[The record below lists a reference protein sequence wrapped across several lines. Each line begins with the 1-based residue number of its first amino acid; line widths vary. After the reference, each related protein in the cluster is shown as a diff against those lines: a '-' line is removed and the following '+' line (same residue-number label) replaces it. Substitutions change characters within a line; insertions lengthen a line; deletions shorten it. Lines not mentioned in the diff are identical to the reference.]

1 MKEKQSD
8 NHDIG
13 NLFRYNYRPLCLY
26 ALHYVEDMDLVED
39 LVDDA
44 FELMWIKVQEGADIP
59 NKRAYLYAA
68 VRNRCLDHL
77 RKNKL
82 QTVSLEDKHDLVDE
96 SKDALYQKD
105 SSIEAQLWTA
115 IGELPEKC
123 QEIFLMN
130 KRDGM
135 KYNEISDELGLSVNT
150 VRNQIAK
157 AIKFLKESPVK
168 FYNWILSLVA

>member
-1 MKEKQSD
+1 MKGKESESQE
-8 NHDIG
+8 IG
-13 NLFRYNYRPLCLY
+13 NVFRYNYRPLCLY
-26 ALHYVEDMDLVED
+26 ALHYVEDVDLVED

-44 FELMWIKVQEGADIP
+44 FEQLWIKVQEGAEIP

-68 VRNRCLDHL
+68 VRNRCLDYL
-77 RKNKL
+77 RKNRL
-82 QTVSLEDKHDLVDE
+82 QTVSLENKHDLVDD

-105 SSIEAQLWTA
+105 SAVEAWLWTA

-135 KYNEISDELGLSVNT
+135 KYDEISDELGLSVHT

-157 AIKFLKESPVK
+157 AMKILKEGPVK
-168 FYNWILSLVA
+168 LYNWVLSLVA

>member
-1 MKEKQSD
+1 MKEKESD
-8 NHDIG
+8 NREIG

-26 ALHYVEDMDLVED
+26 ALHYVEDADLVED
-39 LVDDA
+39 LVAEA
-44 FELMWIKVQEGADIP
+44 FEFIWIKVQEGTEIP

-77 RKNKL
+77 RKSRL

-96 SKDALYQKD
+96 SRDALYQKD
-105 SSIEAQLWTA
+105 ASIEAQLWTA

-123 QEIFLMN
+123 REILLMN
-130 KRDGM
+130 KRDGL
-135 KYNEISDELGLSVNT
+135 KYNEISDELGLSVHT

-157 AIKFLKESPVK
+157 AMKFLREGPVK
-168 FYNWILSLVA
+168 IYNWVLSLAV